1 MSNILFHTR
10 FNPAPRKTLG
20 KVYDS
25 HDNVDRLSY
34 VDSTLMINRLIN
46 EGRSLNE
53 YRANALRSGQ
63 YSGDFKEIV
72 NDAGIPCPVFQSDP
86 VIAMPIIEEAQA
98 QLKSSVANVADK
110 RSVESS
116 SSNTDLDKTDNSQV
130 AGIATGV
137 ASAVD
142 LKVE

>member
-1 MSNILFHTR
+1 MSKILFHTR

-63 YSGDFKEIV
+63 YSGDFNEIV
-72 NDAGIPCPVFQSDP
+72 NDVGIPCPVFQSDP
-86 VIAMPIIEEAQA
+86 VIAMPIIEEAQEM
-98 QLKSSVANVADK
+98 LKSSVANAADK

-130 AGIATGV
+130 AGIATSV
-137 ASAVD
+137 ASAD
-142 LKVE
+142 A